1 MLNCMVI
8 YVEFLYSKCIMSI
21 VLKAELDRLI
31 RSVQSGIEYQSDPV
45 NMPKIGPKTGQNQE
59 LEANPNFPLV
69 QFLKP

>member
-1 MLNCMVI
+1 
-8 YVEFLYSKCIMSI
+8 MSI